1 MKKTIGALM
10 VAVSATAFAA
20 NASAYEFTP
29 YVGVDYNYT
38 TVSSASAQFN
48 SGSINVGTMYNQ
60 YFGTEAFY
68 QLSTDD
74 KKGGDYQSKTHMQAY
89 GLDLMGY
96 LPLGCDQTFSLIG
109 SLGYGQYKITS
120 KDTTTNATERDYGYA
135 YRYGLGAM
143 YNIDEN
149 ISIRAMARYID
160 VRDIDVDH
168 MMEYSLGARYNF

>member
-10 VAVSATAFAA
+10 VAVSAVAFAA

-29 YVGVDYNYT
+29 YVGADYNYT
-38 TVSSASAQFN
+38 EVASTSVNLN

-74 KKGGDYQSKTHMQAY
+74 KKAGDKVHMQAY

-96 LPLGCDQTFSLIG
+96 LPLGCEQTVSLIG
-109 SLGYGQYKITS
+109 ELGWGGYKFTSKEDGAVDRNYGYGF
-120 KDTTTNATERDYGYA
+120 
-135 YRYGLGAM
+135 RYGLGAM
-143 YNIDEN
+143 YNVDEN
-149 ISIRAMARYID
+149 VSIRAMARYVDLRNVEI
-160 VRDIDVDH
+160 DH
-168 MMEYSLGARYNF
+168 MMEYSLGARYTF